1 MRWAEYGGL
10 EERWAFFASSIQN
23 KRIFFAFALDAV
35 LYSVFQAMLMPTAA
49 GNLRYVPF
57 AGLAAWLIGGG
68 KGYGS
73 SSRSSGNDEI

>member
-1 MRWAEYGGL
+1 MLWAEYGGL
-10 EERWAFFASSIQN
+10 EERWAFFSSSIHT

-35 LYSVFQAMLMPTAA
+35 LYSMFQAMLMPKAA

-57 AGLAAWLIGGG
+57 AGLAAWLIGGA

-73 SSRSSGNDEI
+73 SNGNDEI